1 MIIIYRASF
10 SGSGKGNRILRGRD
24 HHPVP
29 GDGHSRVIVI
39 DDDNDFIEFVMDVDA
54 SLSD

>member
-1 MIIIYRASF
+1 MLLFPGR
-10 SGSGKGNRILRGRD
+10 GKKRNRTLRGRD

-29 GDGHSRVIVI
+29 DGHSCVIVI
-39 DDDNDFIEFVMDVDA
+39 DDDNDFIEFVIDIDA